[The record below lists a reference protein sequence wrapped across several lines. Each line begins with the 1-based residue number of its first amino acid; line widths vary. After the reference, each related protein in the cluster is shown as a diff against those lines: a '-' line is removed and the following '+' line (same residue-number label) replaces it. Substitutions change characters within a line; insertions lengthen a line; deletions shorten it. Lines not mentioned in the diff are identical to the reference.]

1 MQATTHHI
9 ADIDEARAVLRRYFY
24 PLDVDVLNPAPSWTA
39 HFAVGGDPGVTLGV
53 LDFGVD
59 VRISAGETGY
69 YHVNLPLTGAVTWHQ
84 GRDEPRRA
92 SAGESAAVNLPIGD
106 AYLDS
111 WDGDCRLLA
120 VKIGRGELESQ
131 LERMLD
137 RPVRSPIDLA
147 PVLDVRK
154 GAGASWARLVR
165 MVAADT
171 GSPQGLTGHPVIGA
185 RMRETLTTG
194 LLLAADHRYRGPLER
209 RSPALAAPGA
219 IRRVVEAMRAQP
231 GRPFTVAELGEIA
244 GVGARSL
251 QQSFARYVGMP
262 PMTYLR
268 QLRLGLVHEG
278 LRGADPATTTVAQV
292 AYRFG
297 FTHLGRF
304 AAAYRE
310 RYDVTP
316 SETLRG

>member
-1 MQATTHHI
+1 MQATSHHI
-9 ADIDEARAVLRRYFY
+9 TDIDEARAILRKNFY
-24 PLDVDVLNPAPSWTA
+24 PLDVEVLNPVPSWTA
-39 HFAVGGDPGVTLGV
+39 HFEVGGDDRVTLGV

-59 VRISAGETGY
+59 VRISAGETGA

-84 GRDEPRRA
+84 GRGELRRA
-92 SAGESAAVNLPIGD
+92 EAGRTAAVNLPVGD

-137 RPVRSPIDLA
+137 QPVRGPIDFA
-147 PVLDVRK
+147 PVLDVDT

-165 MVAADT
+165 MVATDT
-171 GSPQGLTGHPVIGA
+171 GTPEGLTGHPVIGT
-185 RMRETLTTG
+185 RMREALVTG
-194 LLLAADHRYRGPLER
+194 LLLAADHRYRGPLEQR
-209 RSPALAAPGA
+209 TPALAAPGA

-231 GRPFTVAELGEIA
+231 GRPFTVADLGEIA

-268 QLRLGLVHEG
+268 QLRLGLVHEC
-278 LRGADPATTTVAQV
+278 LRAADPATTTVAQV
-292 AYRFG
+292 AYRYG

-304 AAAYRE
+304 AVAYRE
-310 RYDVTP
+310 RYNVSP